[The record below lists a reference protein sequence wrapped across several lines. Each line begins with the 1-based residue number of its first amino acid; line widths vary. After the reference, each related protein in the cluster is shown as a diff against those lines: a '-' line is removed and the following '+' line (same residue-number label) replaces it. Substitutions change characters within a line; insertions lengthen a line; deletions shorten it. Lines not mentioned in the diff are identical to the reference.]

1 MQQLQDILYGVALV
15 EVYGNNNITI
25 NDVVIDSREAKP
37 QSLFV
42 AIKGIQT
49 DGHQYIKA
57 VIQNGATAI
66 VCEELPNDRNDEVVY
81 LKVKNSNDA
90 LAIVAKNFYQNP
102 SASLKLVGIT
112 GTNGKSTIVTLLY
125 NLFNELGYCCGLI
138 STIVYKIDQQII
150 DATHTT
156 PNILKL
162 NQLLQKM
169 VNAGCEYCFM
179 EVSSHAMIQGRT
191 DGITFTGGVFTNI
204 THDHL
209 DYHLTFDNYLAA
221 KKSFFDALPAKAF
234 ALTNVDDKRGKV
246 MLQNTKAKKYT
257 YGLKSMADF
266 KAKILENSL
275 TGLLLN
281 INNIEL
287 NTMLVGAFNAY
298 NILAVYAVAALLE
311 ADEQEVLTKLSS
323 LKAVEGRFE
332 HLYDSENKI
341 IGIVDY
347 AHTPD
352 ALKNVLETIADLRT
366 GNEKVISVI
375 GAGGDR
381 DKAKRP
387 KMTSI
392 TCSLSDKV
400 ILTSDN
406 PRSEEIEDIINDMM
420 EGLSPIYKRKVV
432 RIANRK
438 EAIQM
443 ARYLAEPGDII
454 GIYGKGHEKYQEI
467 KNVKHPFDDK
477 QVLLETFKNF
487 RA

>member
-1 MQQLQDILYGVALV
+1 MHQLQNILYGVALV
-15 EVYGNNNITI
+15 EVIGNNSIDINNI
-25 NDVVIDSREAKP
+25 VIDSREVKP
-37 QSLFV
+37 QSLFI
-42 AIKGIQT
+42 AIKGTQT
-49 DGHQYIKA
+49 DGHQYINTA
-57 VIQNGATAI
+57 IQNGATAI
-66 VCEELPNDRNDEVVY
+66 ICEDLPENLVEQIVY

-90 LAIVAKNFYQNP
+90 LAIVSKNYYQNP
-102 SASLKLVGIT
+102 SASLKLIGIT

-138 STIVYKIDQQII
+138 STIVYKVDEQTIE
-150 DATHTT
+150 ATHTT

-162 NQLLQKM
+162 NKLLHQM

-179 EVSSHAMIQGRT
+179 EVSSHAMVQGRT
-191 DGITFTGGVFTNI
+191 NGVVFMGGVFTNI

-209 DYHLTFDNYLAA
+209 DYHVTFDNYIAA
-221 KKSFFDALPAKAF
+221 KKSFFDALPANAF
-234 ALTNVDDKRGKV
+234 ALTNVDDKRGMV

-266 KAKILENSL
+266 KVKILENGL

-287 NTMLVGAFNAY
+287 NTLLVGAFNAY
-298 NILAVYAVAALLE
+298 NTLAVYAVATLLE
-311 ADEQEVLTKLSS
+311 IDEQEVLTQLSS

-332 HLYDSENKI
+332 HLYDAENKI

-352 ALKNVLETIADLRT
+352 ALKNVLETIAELRT
-366 GNEKVISVI
+366 GNEKVISVV

-381 DKAKRP
+381 DKDKRP
-387 KMTSI
+387 KMADI

-432 RIANRK
+432 RIADRK
-438 EAIQM
+438 EAIRM

-467 KNVKHPFDDK
+467 KNVKYPFDDK
-477 QVLLETFKNF
+477 QVLLEIFKNF
-487 RA
+487 EA